1 MSHTP
6 DTKYRLS
13 KSKIAAFE
21 HCPKRLW
28 LQIHHRELGKFDAAT
43 LARFRFG
50 HEVGERARFVV
61 PDGILVDPLP
71 DIPAALARTAEL
83 LTLVPPRPIFEAT
96 FQHEDVLVCVD
107 ILDPDGEGGWR
118 AIEVKATS
126 RVGSHHLADL
136 ATQVWTM
143 LGCGVKVS
151 SAAIRHIDGRINWAR
166 PDIAAVKFQTTDVS
180 RYLGPLID
188 QLPALA
194 DAARTMVRGEQPHR
208 VVGRHCERPFACEF
222 RDHCRGSVREWQ

>member
-1 MSHTP
+1 MSSP

-28 LQIHHRELGKFDAAT
+28 LQIHHRDLGKFDAAT
-43 LARFRFG
+43 LVRFKFG
-50 HEVGERARFVV
+50 HEVGERARFMI

-83 LTLVPPRPIFEAT
+83 MKLDPPRSIFEAT

-107 ILDPDGEGGWR
+107 ILQPDGHGGWQ
-118 AIEVKATS
+118 AIEVKATG

-136 ATQVWTM
+136 ATQVWAM

-151 SAAIRHIDGRINWAR
+151 SAAIRHLDGRVNWAR
-166 PDIAAVKFQTTDVS
+166 PDIAGIKFQTTDVS
-180 RYLGPLID
+180 SYLAPFLRERAPL
-188 QLPALA
+188 AE
-194 DAARTMVRGEQPHR
+194 AARITVRGNEPNR
-208 VVGRHCERPFACEF
+208 AVGPHCERPFACEF
-222 RDHCRGSVREWQ
+222 RDHCRDA